1 MRGCL
6 KKKQSCSAT
15 CFFEISFLLLVRYG
29 VKPTFLEKG
38 FVYCRDSQVLYL
50 ALLSRVVEAPPVFAC
65 REAEKLPRAQLCLRV
80 NFKESVPT
88 RT

>member
-6 KKKQSCSAT
+6 KKIQTCSAT

-38 FVYCRDSQVLYL
+38 FVYCRDSQVLYG
-50 ALLSRVVEAPPVFAC
+50 LLSHIAEALTVFAC
-65 REAEKLPRAQLCLRV
+65 REAEKLSRAQLCLRV

>member
-38 FVYCRDSQVLYL
+38 FVYCRDSKVLYIG
-50 ALLSRVVEAPPVFAC
+50 LLSHIAEALTVFAF
-65 REAEKLPRAQLCLRV
+65 REAEKLSRAQLCLRV